1 MTLLDFAAIKPTSM
15 KSRKLPALLHR
26 AALGAA
32 SRLRNGYYR
41 ALGVQLDGYV
51 WMRRISIPRCW
62 SDIRLGTGVALDD
75 GVVIVIGGPP
85 RAEKIVIGAGTY
97 VNRYTIFDAH
107 QQLHIGER
115 VMIGPHCYFTDADHS
130 TDPETSVQAQPMRH
144 KPLIV
149 EDEVWIGAHAT
160 ILPGVRLGK
169 GAIVGAGSVVTR
181 DVPSMAIAVGCPAH
195 VLRYRDERNP
205 ASNSK

>member
-1 MTLLDFAAIKPTSM
+1 M

-26 AALGAA
+26 AALGTA

-62 SDIRLGTGVALDD
+62 SEIRLGAGVALDD
-75 GVVIVIGGPP
+75 GVVILISGAP
-85 RAEKIVIGAGTY
+85 RAEKFIIGANTY

-130 TDPETSVQAQPMRH
+130 TNPEMSVQAQPMQL
-144 KPLIV
+144 KALIIENEAWV
-149 EDEVWIGAHAT
+149 GAHVT
-160 ILPGVRLGK
+160 VLPGVRIGK
-169 GAIVGAGSVVTR
+169 GAVLGAGAVVTQ
-181 DVPSMAIAVGCPAH
+181 DVPSMAIAVGCPAR
-195 VLRYRDERNP
+195 VVRYRGDRIP
-205 ASNSK
+205 PQPK